1 MVDKFS
7 DSDNTKSIE
16 LLGRSNTG
24 RQYVSGVASTP
35 VPINV
40 KMQNGGRYT
49 MLTPNEEKDTTRQ
62 KTRKS
67 DCVGIVYPVTWIKSV
82 GEKQKRRRR
91 LRHQLIN
98 PIP

>member
-1 MVDKFS
+1 M
-7 DSDNTKSIE
+7 
-16 LLGRSNTG
+16 
-24 RQYVSGVASTP
+24 SGVASIP

-40 KMQNGGRYT
+40 KIQNDGRYT
-49 MLTPNEEKDTTRQ
+49 MLTPNEEKDTTER

-67 DCVGIVYPVTWIKSV
+67 DCVGIVYPVTWMTSV

-98 PIP
+98 PIPQGWTSSLAMAR